1 MDFIKQL
8 ATRNLITTEYN
19 ATIQE
24 AAKIME
30 EKKIG
35 SLLVKKEGEIIGIFS
50 ETDVVRR
57 AVAVGLDAKTV
68 TIESL
73 ITTPIISLD
82 INSEAEE
89 ANDLMRDKGIRH
101 LPLTEK
107 GEIVGIISVR
117 DLLRFFRIYYKGIGS
132 LKEGK

>member
-8 ATRNLITTEYN
+8 ATRNLITIQYN
-19 ATIQE
+19 STIQE
-24 AAKIME
+24 AARVMRD
-30 EKKIG
+30 KKIG
-35 SLLVKKEGEIIGIFS
+35 SLLVEKDGDIIGIFS

-57 AVAVGLDAKTV
+57 AVANGLDAKKV

-73 ITTPIISLD
+73 ITSPIISLD

-89 ANDLMRDKGIRH
+89 VNDLMRDKGIRH

-107 GEIVGIISVR
+107 GKIVGIISVR
-117 DLLRFFRIYYKGIGS
+117 DLLRFFRVYYKGIGT